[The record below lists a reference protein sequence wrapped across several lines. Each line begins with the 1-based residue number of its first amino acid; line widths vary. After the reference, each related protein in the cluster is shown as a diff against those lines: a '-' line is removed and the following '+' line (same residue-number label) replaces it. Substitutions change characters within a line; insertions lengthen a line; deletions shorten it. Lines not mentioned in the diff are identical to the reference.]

1 MPLRAPFWWYR
12 RKGAIASAL
21 APLGR
26 LYGSRAEARFAR
38 GVPYRSRLPVICIG
52 NFTAGGGGK
61 TPTAIAVA
69 ALLKELGQ
77 KPAFLTRGYGGTIEG
92 PAFVEKGQ
100 SAAEVGDEP
109 LLLAEVAPTMVSAD
123 RAAGAKAI
131 EAADASVIV
140 MDDGFQNP
148 SLAKDLSL
156 VVVDSES
163 GIGNGLVMPAG
174 PLRAPLEA
182 QIARADALI
191 VVGDGS
197 RAARLVEAFTAEGK
211 PVLKARMQPRQDKRW
226 LSVLP
231 VIGFAG
237 IARPEKFFATLR
249 NNGARLIDARAY
261 PDHYR
266 YSERQARSL
275 LKEAKDYN
283 AMLVTTEKDYVRL
296 PNGAVEDSALVELK
310 HHSRPFLVAVE
321 FVDAE
326 RVKALLSATII
337 KRRLEGYSAAAAD
350 AERVS
355 R

>member
-1 MPLRAPFWWYR
+1 M
-12 RKGAIASAL
+12 
-21 APLGR
+21 
-26 LYGSRAEARFAR
+26 AETRFAQ
-38 GVPYRSRLPVICIG
+38 GEPYRSRLPVICVG

-69 ALLKELGQ
+69 KLLAELGA
-77 KPAFLTRGYGGTIEG
+77 KPAFLTRGYGGTSAG
-92 PAFVEKGQ
+92 PIPVTDGH
-100 SAAEVGDEP
+100 SADEVGDEP
-109 LLLAEVAPTMVSAD
+109 LLLAAAAPTLVSAD

-131 EAADASVIV
+131 EGSEASVIV

-156 VVVDSES
+156 VVVDAAA
-163 GIGNGLVMPAG
+163 GIGNGLIMPAG

-182 QIARADALI
+182 QLVRAGAL
-191 VVGDGS
+191 VVIGDGG
-197 RAARLVEAFTAEGK
+197 RAARLIEDFTRQGK
-211 PVLKARMQPRQDKRW
+211 KVLKARMAPRQDKRW
-226 LSVLP
+226 LGVLP

-249 NNGARLIDARAY
+249 DNGARLIDARAY

-296 PNGAVEDSALVELK
+296 PDDEDSARGELK
-310 HHSRPFLVAVE
+310 HRSRPFLVAVE
-321 FVDAE
+321 FEDAE
-326 RVKALLSATII
+326 AVKNLLASCLTRPARGGSRGSA
-337 KRRLEGYSAAAAD
+337 
-350 AERVS
+350 
-355 R
+355 